1 METRVEA
8 HAEVTVIR
16 VSGSVDG
23 LTAPELQDAFG
34 SQLAQGRFR
43 LVAALEEVDYTS
55 SAGLRALLGAMKEA
69 RSQGGDLRLAGPQPD
84 VLKVL
89 SMSGFASI
97 LKIFDN
103 VDQAVAS
110 FAS

>member
-1 METRVEA
+1 MIV
-8 HAEVTVIR
+8 

-23 LTAPELQDAFG
+23 LTAPALQEVFTA
-34 SQLAQGRFR
+34 QLGDGRSR
-43 LVAALEEVDYTS
+43 LVADLTGVDYTS
-55 SAGLRALLGAMKEA
+55 SAGLRALLGAMKDA

-84 VLKVL
+84 VRKVL
-89 SMSGFASI
+89 TMSGFASI
-97 LKIFDN
+97 LKIFDD

>member
-1 METRVEA
+1 METQVEERA
-8 HAEVTVIR
+8 DVTIIR
-16 VSGSVDG
+16 VVGSVDG
-23 LTAPELQDAFG
+23 LTAPELQEVFG

-43 LVAALEEVDYTS
+43 LVAALGDVDYTS
-55 SAGLRALLGAMKEA
+55 SAGLRALLGAMKDA
-69 RSQGGDLRLAGPQPD
+69 RSQGGDLRLAAPQPD

-89 SMSGFASI
+89 TMSGFASI
-97 LKIFDN
+97 LKIFDD